1 MKSLPCAIILL
12 GTVALSGCRLF
23 SEERRQAEVDKAM
36 EDDSQERQ
44 ARLKAEGKL
53 NPEELKALAHKLGW
67 AQSDARGL
75 PPPLTTEELEKKV
88 KASEQKP

>member
-12 GTVALSGCRLF
+12 GTVALSGCHLL
-23 SEERRQAEVDKAM
+23 SDERRQAEVDKAM
-36 EDDSQERQ
+36 EDDNQERQ
-44 ARLKAEGKL
+44 TRLKAEGKL
-53 NPEELKALAHKLGW
+53 NSEESKALAHKLGW
-67 AQSDARGL
+67 TRSDARGL

>member
-12 GTVALSGCRLF
+12 GSVALIGCQRL
-23 SEERRQAEVDKAM
+23 SPERRQAEVDKAM

-44 ARLKAEGKL
+44 ARLKAEGNL

-75 PPPLTTEELEKKV
+75 PPPLTTEELEKRV
-88 KASEQKP
+88 KAAEQKP

>member
-12 GTVALSGCRLF
+12 GTVALSGCHLL
-23 SEERRQAEVDKAM
+23 SDERRQAEVDKAM
-36 EDDSQERQ
+36 EDDNQERQ

>member
-1 MKSLPCAIILL
+1 MKSIPCVLILL
-12 GTVALSGCRLF
+12 GSVALTGCQRF

-75 PPPLTTEELEKKV
+75 PPPPTTEELEKKV
-88 KASEQKP
+88 KAAEQKP

>member
-1 MKSLPCAIILL
+1 MKALPCAIILL
-12 GTVALSGCRLF
+12 GSVALTGCQRF

-44 ARLKAEGKL
+44 ARLKAEGNL

-75 PPPLTTEELEKKV
+75 PPPPTTEELEKKV
-88 KASEQKP
+88 KAAEQKP

>member
-1 MKSLPCAIILL
+1 M
-12 GTVALSGCRLF
+12 ALTGCQRF

-75 PPPLTTEELEKKV
+75 PPPPTTEELEKKV
-88 KASEQKP
+88 KAAEQKP